1 MRKLISIRIDPQIY
15 QTAREIGL
23 NISKTCEN
31 SLKQQIQLLTA
42 SNPKTMERMATY
54 GAGLARGA
62 GFEPA
67 RPVRTTGLAGLD
79 SSKRR

>member
-1 MRKLISIRIDPQIY
+1 MESHKVTL
-15 QTAREIGL
+15 A
-23 NISKTCEN
+23 EN
-31 SLKQQIQLLTA
+31 SRNQQDFTKNTA
-42 SNPKTMERMATY
+42 KHRKRWNGRM
-54 GAGLARGA
+54 ARGA

>member
-1 MRKLISIRIDPQIY
+1 MGSQKVKS
-15 QTAREIGL
+15 T
-23 NISKTCEN
+23 EN
-31 SLKQQIQLLTA
+31 SKNQRDFT
-42 SNPKTMERMATY
+42 ERTEKSKNKWD
-54 GAGLARGA
+54 GRVARGA

>member
-1 MRKLISIRIDPQIY
+1 MSTHRV
-15 QTAREIGL
+15 T
-23 NISKTCEN
+23 KTEN
-31 SLKQQIQLLTA
+31 SKNQLDFRKN
-42 SNPKTMERMATY
+42 SVKYKNKWDGRV
-54 GAGLARGA
+54 ARGA

>member
-1 MRKLISIRIDPQIY
+1 V
-15 QTAREIGL
+15 
-23 NISKTCEN
+23 
-31 SLKQQIQLLTA
+31 
-42 SNPKTMERMATY
+42 
-54 GAGLARGA
+54 ARGA

>member
-1 MRKLISIRIDPQIY
+1 MNLANQLK
-15 QTAREIGL
+15 A
-23 NISKTCEN
+23 EN
-31 SLKQQIQLLTA
+31 SAKTRDFLKYFVKIEY
-42 SNPKTMERMATY
+42 KWDGRV
-54 GAGLARGA
+54 ARGA

>member
-1 MRKLISIRIDPQIY
+1 MNTHKV
-15 QTAREIGL
+15 T
-23 NISKTCEN
+23 KTEN
-31 SLKQQIQLLTA
+31 SKNQQDFKKNS
-42 SNPKTMERMATY
+42 SNFKEKWDGRV
-54 GAGLARGA
+54 ARGA